1 MTSADSSPLT
11 KKLIG
16 GFYSFI
22 VAFTFCV
29 HFFVAKD
36 VLQTISPTMLGAV
49 RGVIGGL
56 ILYVLFFKQF
66 KGHLTVRKFVMMLII
81 AFFGYFINQVMF
93 LGGLKLSTPL
103 HTAVIM
109 NTIPVVTA
117 IIAMLAGVEHFAWR
131 KIFGCILGFAMIAI
145 LIAYT
150 SKNAFGEAKMG
161 DALIFGSVI
170 TLCIST
176 MLTKKLVKRDIPAS
190 IISGSMLFFGGLAL
204 TALVPDEIKPM
215 VTYSFANT
223 ENIIKM
229 VFEIFIATSLI
240 YLLSFKALQYLSP
253 SQSMIFIYL
262 QPVMTAGI
270 DYFMFAKIPPMIL
283 APVFFGVIIAGYLV
297 VSAKTH

>member
-1 MTSADSSPLT
+1 MTSTDSNLAT
-11 KKLIG
+11 KKFIG
-16 GFYSFI
+16 GLYSFI

-49 RGVIGGL
+49 RGVIGGM
-56 ILYVLFFKQF
+56 ILYVLFFKGF
-66 KGHLTVRKFVMMLII
+66 KGHLTLRKFVMMLII

-103 HTAVIM
+103 NTAVIM
-109 NTIPVVTA
+109 NTIPIVTA
-117 IIAMLAGVEHFAWR
+117 IIAMIAGVEHFAWR
-131 KIFGCILGFAMIAI
+131 KLIGCILGFTMIVV

-150 SKNAFGEAKMG
+150 SKTRLGEAKIG
-161 DALIFGSVI
+161 DMLIFGSVI

-176 MLTKKLVKRDIPAS
+176 MLTKKLVKRGIPAS
-190 IISGSMLFFGGLAL
+190 MISGSMLFFGGLGL
-204 TALVPDEIKPM
+204 TVLVLGEIEPM
-215 VTYSFANT
+215 ITYSFAST

-240 YLLSFKALQYLSP
+240 YLLSFKSLQYLSP

-270 DYFMFAKIPPMIL
+270 DYFIFAKLPPVIL
-283 APVFFGVIIAGYLV
+283 APVFIGVMIAGYLV
-297 VSAKTH
+297 ISAKTH